1 MENEGQ
7 LDLSSPEGSSVN
19 DGIEK
24 ELRPLQCVDEVVDTI
39 LKLGP
44 GTELAK
50 IYIQNAYRIVPDDR
64 HLLGMKWQGK
74 L

>member
-44 GTELAK
+44 LVVVLK
-50 IYIQNAYRIVPDDR
+50 SPMII
-64 HLLGMKWQGK
+64 LGSYKVMITMYT
-74 L
+74 